1 MNQQLLNSVKNMII
15 DWANSEGVDLADHFQ
30 SRDDFAKWV
39 ISFTIKSV
47 MDILSIELNAAYDI
61 VMGDGSFNNLA
72 DSVWN
77 QLQAS

>member
-1 MNQQLLNSVKNMII
+1 MNQQLVNSVKNMII
-15 DWANSEGVDLADHFQ
+15 DWANNEGVNLADHFE
-30 SRDDFAKWV
+30 SRDDFAKWI

-47 MDILSIELNAAYDI
+47 MDILSIELQAAYDI
-61 VMGDGSFNNLA
+61 VMGDGSFNALA